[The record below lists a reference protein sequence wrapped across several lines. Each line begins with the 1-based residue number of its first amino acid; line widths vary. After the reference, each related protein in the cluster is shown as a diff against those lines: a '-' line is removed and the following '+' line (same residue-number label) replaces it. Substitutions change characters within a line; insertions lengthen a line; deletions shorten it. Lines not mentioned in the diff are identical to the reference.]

1 MGALTYLL
9 VPFLSAVATAI
20 PAAGNPHARQATS
33 EPSAS
38 IDSGIVIGVQ
48 TSLPGSPNLVNKYL
62 GVPFAASPTRFAPA
76 ETATPWTEPYRA
88 TQNGPACIQVCP
100 NKKFCDPV
108 VDSKQQFN
116 YPEASRNFTITAF
129 NTPAPPESEDCL
141 SVNIFT
147 PASAQ
152 TDGNLRP
159 VMFWIYGG
167 SLQFGANALAAYDG
181 TGFAANQDVV
191 LVATN
196 YRTNGRAPL
205 VEPSFTFGL
214 LVSCLHLE
222 C

>member
-1 MGALTYLL
+1 MGALIYLL
-9 VPFLSAVATAI
+9 FPFLNAITAAI
-20 PAAGNPHARQATS
+20 PTAGGPHARQAAS
-33 EPSAS
+33 EPSAT

-76 ETATPWTEPYRA
+76 ETATPWTKPYRA
-88 TQNGPACIQVCP
+88 TQNGPACVQVC
-100 NKKFCDPV
+100 
-108 VDSKQQFN
+108 SKSESRELTTDDQQQFN

-141 SVNIFT
+141 SVNIFA

-152 TDGNLRP
+152 TDGSLKP

-196 YRTNGRAPL
+196 YRTNGMFPL
-205 VEPSFTFGL
+205 QLSSSTLSSF
-214 LVSCLHLE
+214 VSLSLITY
-222 C
+222 